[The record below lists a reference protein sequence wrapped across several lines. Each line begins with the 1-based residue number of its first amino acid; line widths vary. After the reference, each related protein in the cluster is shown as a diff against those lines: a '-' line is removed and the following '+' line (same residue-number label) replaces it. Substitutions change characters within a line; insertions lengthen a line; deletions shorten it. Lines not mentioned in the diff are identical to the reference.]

1 MSVNH
6 IFRHYKGNYYKVLH
20 LGVHTETKE
29 SMVVYQQLYVNE
41 YPKGTV
47 WIRPYDMFL
56 ENVVV
61 NNVEVPRF
69 TICPHIE

>member
-6 IFRHYKGNYYKVLH
+6 IFRHYKGNYYKVLYVG
-20 LGVHTETKE
+20 LHTETKE
-29 SMVVYQQLYVNE
+29 SMIVYQQLYFNE
-41 YPKGTV
+41 YPNGTV